1 MKVIILYILIL
12 SFSLIHNQE
21 YGDTCIS
28 KHVIYA
34 IDDLATDNTLAHHK
48 VASCASLYPYSDDE
62 EEIDPDEPP
71 KMCCYSKVKYKI
83 AGEKF
88 TSKGCY
94 EVEATENMNID
105 DEINTLKEAFQEA
118 LKVDDFYDQ
127 NYEVTDIEADIDCN
141 SKFLKYSVLLILI
154 ALF

>member
-1 MKVIILYILIL
+1 MLL
-12 SFSLIHNQE
+12 FSLIHNQE

-88 TSKGCY
+88 TRKGCY
-94 EVEATENMNID
+94 DVDSSNHIDTEIDLLEQSLDLALNEYYDGQNVEI
-105 DEINTLKEAFQEA
+105 K
-118 LKVDDFYDQ
+118 
-127 NYEVTDIEADIDCN
+127 DIKADIDCN

-154 ALF
+154 AFF